1 MIASSIPN
9 FLTVFRFFLV
19 YPIVISILEENYQL
33 TLFFFFLAG
42 ISDFLDGY
50 LARKYS
56 WESRFGKIFD
66 PISDKVLVIA
76 TLISLSLVGEINIY
90 LTMFLLSRDLFII
103 VGVILSSLLIDNYEI
118 KPYFSGKFNS
128 FVLMTYLGFVII
140 EVTFGLV
147 PEVFLNFLMVALVI
161 TSLYSVIEYL
171 NYPGSKE
178 RSLDQLKN
186 FSFLKKMISE
196 IELFFSNEENFL
208 LLNIKE
214 DLIRNYLFHASS
226 NSCKTQPKIIDL
238 NEKIFNPDVF
248 KYPMVFIKNLS
259 SDTLNQESEIFLFNG
274 FNYCLNQN
282 TKILFSS
289 NDFIK
294 NLDIKLADL
303 ESRLNT
309 VLPVEN
315 LITVEL
321 QQRGLEIND
330 KEMQY
335 IFTHHSRDL
344 NSLLNLAEKL
354 DEISHQEKKSIS
366 INLIALSFLV

>member
-1 MIASSIPN
+1 MN
-9 FLTVFRFFLV
+9 
-19 YPIVISILEENYQL
+19 Q
-33 TLFFFFLAG
+33 
-42 ISDFLDGY
+42 
-50 LARKYS
+50 
-56 WESRFGKIFD
+56 
-66 PISDKVLVIA
+66 KVLDI
-76 TLISLSLVGEINIY
+76 
-90 LTMFLLSRDLFII
+90 FL
-103 VGVILSSLLIDNYEI
+103 
-118 KPYFSGKFNS
+118 P
-128 FVLMTYLGFVII
+128 
-140 EVTFGLV
+140 
-147 PEVFLNFLMVALVI
+147 
-161 TSLYSVIEYL
+161 
-171 NYPGSKE
+171 KE

-214 DLIRNYLFHASS
+214 DLIRNYLFHASL

-238 NEKIFNPDVF
+238 NKKIFNPDVF

-259 SDTLNQESEIFLFNG
+259 SDTLNRESEIFLFNG

-309 VLPVEN
+309 VLPVEILNPADEEKMN
-315 LITVEL
+315 LINFEL

-366 INLIALSFLV
+366 INLIKKII

>member
-1 MIASSIPN
+1 MN
-9 FLTVFRFFLV
+9 
-19 YPIVISILEENYQL
+19 Q
-33 TLFFFFLAG
+33 
-42 ISDFLDGY
+42 
-50 LARKYS
+50 
-56 WESRFGKIFD
+56 
-66 PISDKVLVIA
+66 KVLDI
-76 TLISLSLVGEINIY
+76 
-90 LTMFLLSRDLFII
+90 FL
-103 VGVILSSLLIDNYEI
+103 
-118 KPYFSGKFNS
+118 P
-128 FVLMTYLGFVII
+128 
-140 EVTFGLV
+140 
-147 PEVFLNFLMVALVI
+147 
-161 TSLYSVIEYL
+161 
-171 NYPGSKE
+171 KE

-214 DLIRNYLFHASS
+214 DLIRNYLFHASL
-226 NSCKTQPKIIDL
+226 NSYKTQPKIIDL
-238 NEKIFNPDVF
+238 NEKILNPDVF

-259 SDTLNQESEIFLFNG
+259 SCTLNQESEIFLFNG

-309 VLPVEN
+309 VLPVEILNPADEEKMN
-315 LITVEL
+315 LINFEL
-321 QQRGLEIND
+321 QQRGLVIND

-366 INLIALSFLV
+366 INLIKKII

>member
-1 MIASSIPN
+1 MN
-9 FLTVFRFFLV
+9 
-19 YPIVISILEENYQL
+19 Q
-33 TLFFFFLAG
+33 
-42 ISDFLDGY
+42 
-50 LARKYS
+50 
-56 WESRFGKIFD
+56 
-66 PISDKVLVIA
+66 KVLDI
-76 TLISLSLVGEINIY
+76 
-90 LTMFLLSRDLFII
+90 FL
-103 VGVILSSLLIDNYEI
+103 
-118 KPYFSGKFNS
+118 P
-128 FVLMTYLGFVII
+128 
-140 EVTFGLV
+140 
-147 PEVFLNFLMVALVI
+147 
-161 TSLYSVIEYL
+161 
-171 NYPGSKE
+171 KE

-214 DLIRNYLFHASS
+214 DLIRNYLFHASL
-226 NSCKTQPKIIDL
+226 NSYKTQPKIIDL

-303 ESRLNT
+303 ESRLNM
-309 VLPVEN
+309 VLPVEILNPADEEKMN
-315 LITVEL
+315 LINFEL
-321 QQRGLEIND
+321 QQRGLVIND

-366 INLIALSFLV
+366 INLIKKII

>member
-1 MIASSIPN
+1 MN
-9 FLTVFRFFLV
+9 
-19 YPIVISILEENYQL
+19 Q
-33 TLFFFFLAG
+33 
-42 ISDFLDGY
+42 
-50 LARKYS
+50 
-56 WESRFGKIFD
+56 
-66 PISDKVLVIA
+66 KVLDI
-76 TLISLSLVGEINIY
+76 
-90 LTMFLLSRDLFII
+90 FL
-103 VGVILSSLLIDNYEI
+103 
-118 KPYFSGKFNS
+118 P
-128 FVLMTYLGFVII
+128 
-140 EVTFGLV
+140 
-147 PEVFLNFLMVALVI
+147 
-161 TSLYSVIEYL
+161 
-171 NYPGSKE
+171 KE

-214 DLIRNYLFHASS
+214 DLIRNYLFHASL
-226 NSCKTQPKIIDL
+226 NSYKTQPKIIDL
-238 NEKIFNPDVF
+238 KEKMFNPEEF
-248 KYPMVFIKNLS
+248 KNPMVFIKNLS

-309 VLPVEN
+309 VLPVEILNPADEEKMN
-315 LITVEL
+315 LINFEL

-366 INLIALSFLV
+366 INLIKKII

>member
-1 MIASSIPN
+1 MN
-9 FLTVFRFFLV
+9 
-19 YPIVISILEENYQL
+19 Q
-33 TLFFFFLAG
+33 
-42 ISDFLDGY
+42 
-50 LARKYS
+50 
-56 WESRFGKIFD
+56 
-66 PISDKVLVIA
+66 KVLDI
-76 TLISLSLVGEINIY
+76 
-90 LTMFLLSRDLFII
+90 FL
-103 VGVILSSLLIDNYEI
+103 
-118 KPYFSGKFNS
+118 P
-128 FVLMTYLGFVII
+128 
-140 EVTFGLV
+140 
-147 PEVFLNFLMVALVI
+147 
-161 TSLYSVIEYL
+161 
-171 NYPGSKE
+171 KE

-214 DLIRNYLFHASS
+214 DLIRNYLFHASL
-226 NSCKTQPKIIDL
+226 NYCKTLHKIIDL

-274 FNYCLNQN
+274 FNYCLNKN

-309 VLPVEN
+309 VLPVEILNPADEEKMN
-315 LITVEL
+315 LINFEL
-321 QQRGLEIND
+321 QQRGLVIND

-366 INLIALSFLV
+366 INLIKKII

>member
-1 MIASSIPN
+1 MN
-9 FLTVFRFFLV
+9 
-19 YPIVISILEENYQL
+19 Q
-33 TLFFFFLAG
+33 
-42 ISDFLDGY
+42 
-50 LARKYS
+50 
-56 WESRFGKIFD
+56 
-66 PISDKVLVIA
+66 KVLDI
-76 TLISLSLVGEINIY
+76 
-90 LTMFLLSRDLFII
+90 FL
-103 VGVILSSLLIDNYEI
+103 
-118 KPYFSGKFNS
+118 P
-128 FVLMTYLGFVII
+128 
-140 EVTFGLV
+140 
-147 PEVFLNFLMVALVI
+147 
-161 TSLYSVIEYL
+161 
-171 NYPGSKE
+171 KE

-214 DLIRNYLFHASS
+214 GLIRNYLFHASL

-238 NEKIFNPDVF
+238 NKKIFNPDVF

-259 SDTLNQESEIFLFNG
+259 SETLNQESEIFLFNG

-309 VLPVEN
+309 VLPVEILNPADEEKMN
-315 LITVEL
+315 LINFEL

-366 INLIALSFLV
+366 INLIKKII

>member
-1 MIASSIPN
+1 MN
-9 FLTVFRFFLV
+9 
-19 YPIVISILEENYQL
+19 Q
-33 TLFFFFLAG
+33 
-42 ISDFLDGY
+42 
-50 LARKYS
+50 
-56 WESRFGKIFD
+56 
-66 PISDKVLVIA
+66 KVLDI
-76 TLISLSLVGEINIY
+76 
-90 LTMFLLSRDLFII
+90 FL
-103 VGVILSSLLIDNYEI
+103 
-118 KPYFSGKFNS
+118 P
-128 FVLMTYLGFVII
+128 
-140 EVTFGLV
+140 
-147 PEVFLNFLMVALVI
+147 
-161 TSLYSVIEYL
+161 
-171 NYPGSKE
+171 KE

-214 DLIRNYLFHASS
+214 DLIRNYLFHASL
-226 NSCKTQPKIIDL
+226 NSYKTQPKIIDL
-238 NEKIFNPDVF
+238 NEKILNPDVF

-309 VLPVEN
+309 VLPVEILNPADEEKMN
-315 LITVEL
+315 LINFEL

-366 INLIALSFLV
+366 INLIKKII

>member
-1 MIASSIPN
+1 MN
-9 FLTVFRFFLV
+9 
-19 YPIVISILEENYQL
+19 Q
-33 TLFFFFLAG
+33 
-42 ISDFLDGY
+42 
-50 LARKYS
+50 
-56 WESRFGKIFD
+56 
-66 PISDKVLVIA
+66 KVLDI
-76 TLISLSLVGEINIY
+76 
-90 LTMFLLSRDLFII
+90 FL
-103 VGVILSSLLIDNYEI
+103 
-118 KPYFSGKFNS
+118 P
-128 FVLMTYLGFVII
+128 
-140 EVTFGLV
+140 
-147 PEVFLNFLMVALVI
+147 
-161 TSLYSVIEYL
+161 
-171 NYPGSKE
+171 KE

-214 DLIRNYLFHASS
+214 DLIRNYLFHASL
-226 NSCKTQPKIIDL
+226 NSYKIQTKIIDL

-309 VLPVEN
+309 VLPVEILNPADEEKMN
-315 LITVEL
+315 LINFEL

-366 INLIALSFLV
+366 INLIKKII

>member
-1 MIASSIPN
+1 MN
-9 FLTVFRFFLV
+9 
-19 YPIVISILEENYQL
+19 Q
-33 TLFFFFLAG
+33 
-42 ISDFLDGY
+42 
-50 LARKYS
+50 
-56 WESRFGKIFD
+56 
-66 PISDKVLVIA
+66 KVLDI
-76 TLISLSLVGEINIY
+76 
-90 LTMFLLSRDLFII
+90 FL
-103 VGVILSSLLIDNYEI
+103 
-118 KPYFSGKFNS
+118 P
-128 FVLMTYLGFVII
+128 
-140 EVTFGLV
+140 
-147 PEVFLNFLMVALVI
+147 
-161 TSLYSVIEYL
+161 
-171 NYPGSKE
+171 KE

-214 DLIRNYLFHASS
+214 DLIRNYLFHASL
-226 NSCKTQPKIIDL
+226 NSYKTQPKIIDL
-238 NEKIFNPDVF
+238 NKKIFNPDVF

-259 SDTLNQESEIFLFNG
+259 SCTLNQESEIFLFNG
-274 FNYCLNQN
+274 FNYCLSQN

-309 VLPVEN
+309 VLPVEILNPTDEEKMN
-315 LITVEL
+315 LINFEL
-321 QQRGLEIND
+321 QKRGLEIND

-366 INLIALSFLV
+366 INLIKKII

>member
-1 MIASSIPN
+1 MN
-9 FLTVFRFFLV
+9 
-19 YPIVISILEENYQL
+19 Q
-33 TLFFFFLAG
+33 
-42 ISDFLDGY
+42 
-50 LARKYS
+50 
-56 WESRFGKIFD
+56 
-66 PISDKVLVIA
+66 KVLDI
-76 TLISLSLVGEINIY
+76 
-90 LTMFLLSRDLFII
+90 FLPKD
-103 VGVILSSLLIDNYEI
+103 
-118 KPYFSGKFNS
+118 
-128 FVLMTYLGFVII
+128 
-140 EVTFGLV
+140 
-147 PEVFLNFLMVALVI
+147 
-161 TSLYSVIEYL
+161 
-171 NYPGSKE
+171 
-178 RSLDQLKN
+178 RSLEQLKN

-196 IELFFSNEENFL
+196 IELFFNNEENFL

-214 DLIRNYLFHASS
+214 DLIRNYLFHASL
-226 NSCKTQPKIIDL
+226 NSYKTQPKIIDL

-248 KYPMVFIKNLS
+248 KCPMVFIKNLS

-289 NDFIK
+289 NDFII

-309 VLPVEN
+309 VLPVEILNPADEEKMN
-315 LITVEL
+315 LINFEL

-366 INLIALSFLV
+366 INLIKKII

>member
-1 MIASSIPN
+1 MN
-9 FLTVFRFFLV
+9 
-19 YPIVISILEENYQL
+19 Q
-33 TLFFFFLAG
+33 
-42 ISDFLDGY
+42 
-50 LARKYS
+50 
-56 WESRFGKIFD
+56 
-66 PISDKVLVIA
+66 KVLN
-76 TLISLSLVGEINIY
+76 ISL
-90 LTMFLLSRDLFII
+90 
-103 VGVILSSLLIDNYEI
+103 
-118 KPYFSGKFNS
+118 P
-128 FVLMTYLGFVII
+128 
-140 EVTFGLV
+140 
-147 PEVFLNFLMVALVI
+147 
-161 TSLYSVIEYL
+161 
-171 NYPGSKE
+171 KE
-178 RSLDQLKN
+178 RSLKQLK
-186 FSFLKKMISE
+186 SFTFLQKIISE
-196 IELFFSNEENFL
+196 IELFVKNNDNFL
-208 LLNIKE
+208 LINIKE
-214 DLIRNYLFHASS
+214 NLIRDYLIQAAS
-226 NSCKTQPKIIDL
+226 NTLEPKPIIIDL

-309 VLPVEN
+309 VLPVEILNPADEEKMN
-315 LITVEL
+315 LINFEL

-366 INLIALSFLV
+366 INLIKKII

>member
-1 MIASSIPN
+1 MN
-9 FLTVFRFFLV
+9 
-19 YPIVISILEENYQL
+19 Q
-33 TLFFFFLAG
+33 
-42 ISDFLDGY
+42 
-50 LARKYS
+50 
-56 WESRFGKIFD
+56 
-66 PISDKVLVIA
+66 KVLDI
-76 TLISLSLVGEINIY
+76 
-90 LTMFLLSRDLFII
+90 FL
-103 VGVILSSLLIDNYEI
+103 
-118 KPYFSGKFNS
+118 P
-128 FVLMTYLGFVII
+128 
-140 EVTFGLV
+140 
-147 PEVFLNFLMVALVI
+147 
-161 TSLYSVIEYL
+161 
-171 NYPGSKE
+171 KE

-214 DLIRNYLFHASS
+214 DLIRNYLFHASL
-226 NSCKTQPKIIDL
+226 NSYKTQPKIIDL
-238 NEKIFNPDVF
+238 NEKILNPDVF
-248 KYPMVFIKNLS
+248 NYPMVFIKNLS

-309 VLPVEN
+309 VLPVEILNPADEEKMN
-315 LITVEL
+315 LINFEL

-330 KEMQY
+330 KEIQY

-354 DEISHQEKKSIS
+354 DEISQQEKKSIS
-366 INLIALSFLV
+366 INLIKKII

>member
-1 MIASSIPN
+1 MN
-9 FLTVFRFFLV
+9 
-19 YPIVISILEENYQL
+19 Q
-33 TLFFFFLAG
+33 
-42 ISDFLDGY
+42 
-50 LARKYS
+50 
-56 WESRFGKIFD
+56 
-66 PISDKVLVIA
+66 KVLDI
-76 TLISLSLVGEINIY
+76 
-90 LTMFLLSRDLFII
+90 FL
-103 VGVILSSLLIDNYEI
+103 
-118 KPYFSGKFNS
+118 P
-128 FVLMTYLGFVII
+128 
-140 EVTFGLV
+140 
-147 PEVFLNFLMVALVI
+147 
-161 TSLYSVIEYL
+161 
-171 NYPGSKE
+171 KE

-214 DLIRNYLFHASS
+214 DLIRNYLFHASL
-226 NSCKTQPKIIDL
+226 NSYKTQPNIIDL
-238 NEKIFNPDVF
+238 NEKILNPEEF
-248 KYPMVFIKNLS
+248 KNPMVFIKNLS
-259 SDTLNQESEIFLFNG
+259 SHTLNQESEIFLFNG

-309 VLPVEN
+309 VLPVEILNPADEEKMN
-315 LITVEL
+315 LINFEL

-366 INLIALSFLV
+366 INLIKKII

>member
-1 MIASSIPN
+1 MN
-9 FLTVFRFFLV
+9 
-19 YPIVISILEENYQL
+19 Q
-33 TLFFFFLAG
+33 
-42 ISDFLDGY
+42 
-50 LARKYS
+50 
-56 WESRFGKIFD
+56 
-66 PISDKVLVIA
+66 KVLDI
-76 TLISLSLVGEINIY
+76 
-90 LTMFLLSRDLFII
+90 FL
-103 VGVILSSLLIDNYEI
+103 
-118 KPYFSGKFNS
+118 P
-128 FVLMTYLGFVII
+128 
-140 EVTFGLV
+140 
-147 PEVFLNFLMVALVI
+147 
-161 TSLYSVIEYL
+161 
-171 NYPGSKE
+171 KE

-186 FSFLKKMISE
+186 FPFLKKMISE
-196 IELFFSNEENFL
+196 IELFFNNDENFL

-214 DLIRNYLFHASS
+214 DLIRNYLFHASL
-226 NSCKTQPKIIDL
+226 NTYKKQPKIIDL
-238 NEKIFNPDVF
+238 NENIFNPEEF
-248 KYPMVFIKNLS
+248 KNPMVFIKNLS

-309 VLPVEN
+309 VLPVEILNPPDEEKMN
-315 LITVEL
+315 LINFEL

-330 KEMQY
+330 KEMKY

-366 INLIALSFLV
+366 INLIKKII

>member
-1 MIASSIPN
+1 MN
-9 FLTVFRFFLV
+9 
-19 YPIVISILEENYQL
+19 Q
-33 TLFFFFLAG
+33 
-42 ISDFLDGY
+42 
-50 LARKYS
+50 
-56 WESRFGKIFD
+56 
-66 PISDKVLVIA
+66 KVLDI
-76 TLISLSLVGEINIY
+76 
-90 LTMFLLSRDLFII
+90 FL
-103 VGVILSSLLIDNYEI
+103 
-118 KPYFSGKFNS
+118 P
-128 FVLMTYLGFVII
+128 
-140 EVTFGLV
+140 
-147 PEVFLNFLMVALVI
+147 
-161 TSLYSVIEYL
+161 
-171 NYPGSKE
+171 KE

-196 IELFFSNEENFL
+196 IELFFDNDENFL

-214 DLIRNYLFHASS
+214 DLIRNYLFHASI
-226 NSCKTQPKIIDL
+226 NSYKTQPKIINL
-238 NEKIFNPDVF
+238 KEKMFNSEEF
-248 KYPMVFIKNLS
+248 KNPMVFIKNLS

-309 VLPVEN
+309 VLPVEILNPTDEEKMN
-315 LITVEL
+315 LINFEL

-330 KEMQY
+330 KEMKY

-366 INLIALSFLV
+366 INLIKKII

>member
-1 MIASSIPN
+1 MN
-9 FLTVFRFFLV
+9 
-19 YPIVISILEENYQL
+19 Q
-33 TLFFFFLAG
+33 
-42 ISDFLDGY
+42 
-50 LARKYS
+50 
-56 WESRFGKIFD
+56 
-66 PISDKVLVIA
+66 KVLDI
-76 TLISLSLVGEINIY
+76 
-90 LTMFLLSRDLFII
+90 FL
-103 VGVILSSLLIDNYEI
+103 
-118 KPYFSGKFNS
+118 P
-128 FVLMTYLGFVII
+128 
-140 EVTFGLV
+140 
-147 PEVFLNFLMVALVI
+147 
-161 TSLYSVIEYL
+161 
-171 NYPGSKE
+171 KE

-214 DLIRNYLFHASS
+214 DLIRNYLFHASL
-226 NSCKTQPKIIDL
+226 NSYKTQPKIIDL
-238 NEKIFNPDVF
+238 NEKIFNPDEF
-248 KYPMVFIKNLS
+248 KNPMVFVKNLS

-309 VLPVEN
+309 VLPVEILNPADEEKMN
-315 LITVEL
+315 LINFEL

-366 INLIALSFLV
+366 INLIKKII

>member
-1 MIASSIPN
+1 MN
-9 FLTVFRFFLV
+9 
-19 YPIVISILEENYQL
+19 Q
-33 TLFFFFLAG
+33 
-42 ISDFLDGY
+42 
-50 LARKYS
+50 
-56 WESRFGKIFD
+56 
-66 PISDKVLVIA
+66 KVLDI
-76 TLISLSLVGEINIY
+76 
-90 LTMFLLSRDLFII
+90 FL
-103 VGVILSSLLIDNYEI
+103 
-118 KPYFSGKFNS
+118 P
-128 FVLMTYLGFVII
+128 
-140 EVTFGLV
+140 
-147 PEVFLNFLMVALVI
+147 
-161 TSLYSVIEYL
+161 
-171 NYPGSKE
+171 KE

-214 DLIRNYLFHASS
+214 DLIRNYLFHASL

-238 NEKIFNPDVF
+238 NKKIFNPDVF

-259 SDTLNQESEIFLFNG
+259 SETLNQESEIFLFNG

-309 VLPVEN
+309 VLPVEILNPADEEKMN
-315 LITVEL
+315 LINFEL
-321 QQRGLEIND
+321 QKRGLEIND

-366 INLIALSFLV
+366 INLIKKII

>member
-1 MIASSIPN
+1 MN
-9 FLTVFRFFLV
+9 
-19 YPIVISILEENYQL
+19 Q
-33 TLFFFFLAG
+33 
-42 ISDFLDGY
+42 
-50 LARKYS
+50 
-56 WESRFGKIFD
+56 
-66 PISDKVLVIA
+66 KVLDI
-76 TLISLSLVGEINIY
+76 
-90 LTMFLLSRDLFII
+90 FL
-103 VGVILSSLLIDNYEI
+103 
-118 KPYFSGKFNS
+118 P
-128 FVLMTYLGFVII
+128 
-140 EVTFGLV
+140 
-147 PEVFLNFLMVALVI
+147 
-161 TSLYSVIEYL
+161 
-171 NYPGSKE
+171 KE

-186 FSFLKKMISE
+186 FPFLKKMISE
-196 IELFFSNEENFL
+196 IELFFNNDENFL

-214 DLIRNYLFHASS
+214 DLIRNYLFHASL
-226 NSCKTQPKIIDL
+226 NSYKTQPKIIDL
-238 NEKIFNPDVF
+238 NEKILNPDVF

-309 VLPVEN
+309 VLPVEILNPADEEKMN
-315 LITVEL
+315 LINFEL

-366 INLIALSFLV
+366 INLIKKII

>member
-1 MIASSIPN
+1 MN
-9 FLTVFRFFLV
+9 
-19 YPIVISILEENYQL
+19 Q
-33 TLFFFFLAG
+33 
-42 ISDFLDGY
+42 
-50 LARKYS
+50 
-56 WESRFGKIFD
+56 
-66 PISDKVLVIA
+66 KVLDI
-76 TLISLSLVGEINIY
+76 
-90 LTMFLLSRDLFII
+90 FL
-103 VGVILSSLLIDNYEI
+103 
-118 KPYFSGKFNS
+118 P
-128 FVLMTYLGFVII
+128 
-140 EVTFGLV
+140 
-147 PEVFLNFLMVALVI
+147 
-161 TSLYSVIEYL
+161 
-171 NYPGSKE
+171 KE

-214 DLIRNYLFHASS
+214 DLIRNYLFHASL
-226 NSCKTQPKIIDL
+226 NSYKTKPKIIDL
-238 NEKIFNPDVF
+238 EEKNLNPEEF
-248 KYPMVFIKNLS
+248 KYQMVFIKNLS

-274 FNYCLNQN
+274 FNNCLNQN

-309 VLPVEN
+309 VLPVEILNPADEEKMN
-315 LITVEL
+315 LINFEL

-344 NSLLNLAEKL
+344 NLSL
-354 DEISHQEKKSIS
+354 IHI
-366 INLIALSFLV
+366 

>member
-1 MIASSIPN
+1 MN
-9 FLTVFRFFLV
+9 
-19 YPIVISILEENYQL
+19 Q
-33 TLFFFFLAG
+33 
-42 ISDFLDGY
+42 
-50 LARKYS
+50 
-56 WESRFGKIFD
+56 
-66 PISDKVLVIA
+66 KVLDI
-76 TLISLSLVGEINIY
+76 
-90 LTMFLLSRDLFII
+90 FL
-103 VGVILSSLLIDNYEI
+103 
-118 KPYFSGKFNS
+118 P
-128 FVLMTYLGFVII
+128 
-140 EVTFGLV
+140 
-147 PEVFLNFLMVALVI
+147 
-161 TSLYSVIEYL
+161 
-171 NYPGSKE
+171 KE

-214 DLIRNYLFHASS
+214 DLIRNYLFHASL
-226 NSCKTQPKIIDL
+226 NSYKTQPKIIDL
-238 NEKIFNPDVF
+238 NEKIFNPEEF
-248 KYPMVFIKNLS
+248 KNPMVFIKNLS
-259 SDTLNQESEIFLFNG
+259 SHTLNQESEIFLFNG

-309 VLPVEN
+309 VLPVEILNPADEEKMN
-315 LITVEL
+315 LINFEL

-335 IFTHHSRDL
+335 IFTYHSRDL

-366 INLIALSFLV
+366 INLIKKII

>member
-1 MIASSIPN
+1 MN
-9 FLTVFRFFLV
+9 
-19 YPIVISILEENYQL
+19 Q
-33 TLFFFFLAG
+33 
-42 ISDFLDGY
+42 
-50 LARKYS
+50 
-56 WESRFGKIFD
+56 
-66 PISDKVLVIA
+66 KVLDI
-76 TLISLSLVGEINIY
+76 
-90 LTMFLLSRDLFII
+90 FL
-103 VGVILSSLLIDNYEI
+103 
-118 KPYFSGKFNS
+118 P
-128 FVLMTYLGFVII
+128 
-140 EVTFGLV
+140 
-147 PEVFLNFLMVALVI
+147 
-161 TSLYSVIEYL
+161 
-171 NYPGSKE
+171 KE
-178 RSLDQLKN
+178 RSLEQLKN

-196 IELFFSNEENFL
+196 IELFFNNDENFL

-226 NSCKTQPKIIDL
+226 NSYKTQPKIIDL
-238 NEKIFNPDVF
+238 KEKILNPEEF
-248 KYPMVFIKNLS
+248 KNSMVFIKNLS

-282 TKILFSS
+282 TKILYSS

-309 VLPVEN
+309 VLPVEIINPADEEKMN
-315 LITVEL
+315 LINFEL

-330 KEMQY
+330 KEMKY

-366 INLIALSFLV
+366 INLIKKII

>member
-1 MIASSIPN
+1 MN
-9 FLTVFRFFLV
+9 
-19 YPIVISILEENYQL
+19 Q
-33 TLFFFFLAG
+33 
-42 ISDFLDGY
+42 
-50 LARKYS
+50 
-56 WESRFGKIFD
+56 
-66 PISDKVLVIA
+66 KVLDI
-76 TLISLSLVGEINIY
+76 
-90 LTMFLLSRDLFII
+90 FL
-103 VGVILSSLLIDNYEI
+103 
-118 KPYFSGKFNS
+118 P
-128 FVLMTYLGFVII
+128 
-140 EVTFGLV
+140 
-147 PEVFLNFLMVALVI
+147 
-161 TSLYSVIEYL
+161 
-171 NYPGSKE
+171 KE

-214 DLIRNYLFHASS
+214 DLIRNYLFHASL

-238 NEKIFNPDVF
+238 NTKIFNPDVF

-274 FNYCLNQN
+274 FNYSLNQN

-309 VLPVEN
+309 VLPVEILNPADEEKMN
-315 LITVEL
+315 LINFEL

-366 INLIALSFLV
+366 INLIKKII

>member
-1 MIASSIPN
+1 MN
-9 FLTVFRFFLV
+9 
-19 YPIVISILEENYQL
+19 Q
-33 TLFFFFLAG
+33 
-42 ISDFLDGY
+42 
-50 LARKYS
+50 
-56 WESRFGKIFD
+56 
-66 PISDKVLVIA
+66 KVLDI
-76 TLISLSLVGEINIY
+76 
-90 LTMFLLSRDLFII
+90 FL
-103 VGVILSSLLIDNYEI
+103 
-118 KPYFSGKFNS
+118 P
-128 FVLMTYLGFVII
+128 
-140 EVTFGLV
+140 
-147 PEVFLNFLMVALVI
+147 
-161 TSLYSVIEYL
+161 
-171 NYPGSKE
+171 KE

-196 IELFFSNEENFL
+196 IELFFNNDENFL

-214 DLIRNYLFHASS
+214 DLIRNYLFHASL
-226 NSCKTQPKIIDL
+226 NTYKKQPKIIDL
-238 NEKIFNPDVF
+238 NENIFNPEEF
-248 KYPMVFIKNLS
+248 KNPMVFIKNLS

-309 VLPVEN
+309 VLPVEILNPADEEKMN
-315 LITVEL
+315 LINFEL

-330 KEMQY
+330 KEMKY

-366 INLIALSFLV
+366 INLIKKII

>member
-1 MIASSIPN
+1 MN
-9 FLTVFRFFLV
+9 
-19 YPIVISILEENYQL
+19 Q
-33 TLFFFFLAG
+33 
-42 ISDFLDGY
+42 
-50 LARKYS
+50 
-56 WESRFGKIFD
+56 
-66 PISDKVLVIA
+66 KVLDI
-76 TLISLSLVGEINIY
+76 
-90 LTMFLLSRDLFII
+90 FL
-103 VGVILSSLLIDNYEI
+103 
-118 KPYFSGKFNS
+118 P
-128 FVLMTYLGFVII
+128 
-140 EVTFGLV
+140 
-147 PEVFLNFLMVALVI
+147 
-161 TSLYSVIEYL
+161 
-171 NYPGSKE
+171 KE

-214 DLIRNYLFHASS
+214 DLIRNYLFHASL
-226 NSCKTQPKIIDL
+226 NSYKTKPKIIDL
-238 NEKIFNPDVF
+238 EEKNLNPEEF
-248 KYPMVFIKNLS
+248 KNPMVFIKNLS
-259 SDTLNQESEIFLFNG
+259 SDTLDKESEIFLFNG

-309 VLPVEN
+309 VLPVEILNPADEEKMN
-315 LITVEL
+315 LINFEL

-366 INLIALSFLV
+366 INLIKKII

>member
-1 MIASSIPN
+1 MN
-9 FLTVFRFFLV
+9 
-19 YPIVISILEENYQL
+19 Q
-33 TLFFFFLAG
+33 
-42 ISDFLDGY
+42 
-50 LARKYS
+50 
-56 WESRFGKIFD
+56 
-66 PISDKVLVIA
+66 KVLDI
-76 TLISLSLVGEINIY
+76 
-90 LTMFLLSRDLFII
+90 FL
-103 VGVILSSLLIDNYEI
+103 
-118 KPYFSGKFNS
+118 P
-128 FVLMTYLGFVII
+128 
-140 EVTFGLV
+140 
-147 PEVFLNFLMVALVI
+147 
-161 TSLYSVIEYL
+161 
-171 NYPGSKE
+171 KE

-214 DLIRNYLFHASS
+214 DLIRNYLFHASL
-226 NSCKTQPKIIDL
+226 NSYKTQPKIIDL
-238 NEKIFNPDVF
+238 NEKILNPDVF

-309 VLPVEN
+309 VLPVEILNPADEEKMN
-315 LITVEL
+315 LINFEL

-354 DEISHQEKKSIS
+354 DEISYQEKKSIS
-366 INLIALSFLV
+366 INLIKKII

>member
-1 MIASSIPN
+1 MN
-9 FLTVFRFFLV
+9 
-19 YPIVISILEENYQL
+19 Q
-33 TLFFFFLAG
+33 
-42 ISDFLDGY
+42 
-50 LARKYS
+50 
-56 WESRFGKIFD
+56 
-66 PISDKVLVIA
+66 KVLDI
-76 TLISLSLVGEINIY
+76 
-90 LTMFLLSRDLFII
+90 FL
-103 VGVILSSLLIDNYEI
+103 
-118 KPYFSGKFNS
+118 P
-128 FVLMTYLGFVII
+128 
-140 EVTFGLV
+140 
-147 PEVFLNFLMVALVI
+147 
-161 TSLYSVIEYL
+161 
-171 NYPGSKE
+171 KE

-214 DLIRNYLFHASS
+214 DLIRNYLFHASL
-226 NSCKTQPKIIDL
+226 NSCKAQPEIIDL

-248 KYPMVFIKNLS
+248 KCPMVFIKNLS

-309 VLPVEN
+309 VLPVEILNPADEEKMN
-315 LITVEL
+315 LINFEL

-366 INLIALSFLV
+366 INLIKKII

>member
-1 MIASSIPN
+1 MN
-9 FLTVFRFFLV
+9 
-19 YPIVISILEENYQL
+19 Q
-33 TLFFFFLAG
+33 
-42 ISDFLDGY
+42 
-50 LARKYS
+50 
-56 WESRFGKIFD
+56 
-66 PISDKVLVIA
+66 KVLDI
-76 TLISLSLVGEINIY
+76 
-90 LTMFLLSRDLFII
+90 FL
-103 VGVILSSLLIDNYEI
+103 
-118 KPYFSGKFNS
+118 P
-128 FVLMTYLGFVII
+128 
-140 EVTFGLV
+140 
-147 PEVFLNFLMVALVI
+147 
-161 TSLYSVIEYL
+161 
-171 NYPGSKE
+171 KE

-214 DLIRNYLFHASS
+214 DLIRNYLFHASL
-226 NSCKTQPKIIDL
+226 NSYKIQPKIIDL

-259 SDTLNQESEIFLFNG
+259 SCTLNQESEIFLFNG
-274 FNYCLNQN
+274 FNYCLSQN

-309 VLPVEN
+309 VLPVEILNPADKEKMN
-315 LITVEL
+315 LINFEL
-321 QQRGLEIND
+321 KQRGLVIND

-366 INLIALSFLV
+366 INLIKKII

>member
-1 MIASSIPN
+1 MN
-9 FLTVFRFFLV
+9 
-19 YPIVISILEENYQL
+19 Q
-33 TLFFFFLAG
+33 
-42 ISDFLDGY
+42 
-50 LARKYS
+50 
-56 WESRFGKIFD
+56 
-66 PISDKVLVIA
+66 KVLDI
-76 TLISLSLVGEINIY
+76 
-90 LTMFLLSRDLFII
+90 FL
-103 VGVILSSLLIDNYEI
+103 
-118 KPYFSGKFNS
+118 P
-128 FVLMTYLGFVII
+128 
-140 EVTFGLV
+140 
-147 PEVFLNFLMVALVI
+147 
-161 TSLYSVIEYL
+161 
-171 NYPGSKE
+171 KE

-214 DLIRNYLFHASS
+214 DLIRNYLFHASL
-226 NSCKTQPKIIDL
+226 NSYKTQPKIIDL
-238 NEKIFNPDVF
+238 NEKIFNLEEF
-248 KYPMVFIKNLS
+248 KNPMVFIKNLS

-309 VLPVEN
+309 VLPVEILNPADEEKMN
-315 LITVEL
+315 LINFEL

-366 INLIALSFLV
+366 INLIKKII